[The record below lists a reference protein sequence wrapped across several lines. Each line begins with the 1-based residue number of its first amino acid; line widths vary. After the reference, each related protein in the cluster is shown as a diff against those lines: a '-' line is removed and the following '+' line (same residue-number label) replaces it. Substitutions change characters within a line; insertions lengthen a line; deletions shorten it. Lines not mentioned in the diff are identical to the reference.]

1 MGETRER
8 IIQIMMV
15 GDPFGSA
22 ANIAGEID
30 AKDKRIAE
38 LEGLLREAETMIKNA
53 DVSVNTLTKA
63 GDMLAARLD
72 QALAEVAA
80 KAQHIAELEQ
90 RRGLIP
96 VRAGDVSLL
105 MGLTKEGE
113 ARVVFD
119 GRDPAAVAAVA
130 EAFALTVR
138 MSEASRS

>member
-1 MGETRER
+1 MSDTRDR
-8 IIQIMMV
+8 IIEIMMV

-22 ANIAGEID
+22 AVIAGELD

-38 LEGLLREAETMIKNA
+38 MESLLREAETMIKNA

-80 KAQHIAELEQ
+80 MAQHIAELEQ

-105 MGLTKEGE
+105 IGLTKEGE

-119 GRDPAAVAAVA
+119 GRDPAAVAAA
-130 EAFALTVR
+130 TEAFALTVR
-138 MSEASRS
+138 MSEAARS